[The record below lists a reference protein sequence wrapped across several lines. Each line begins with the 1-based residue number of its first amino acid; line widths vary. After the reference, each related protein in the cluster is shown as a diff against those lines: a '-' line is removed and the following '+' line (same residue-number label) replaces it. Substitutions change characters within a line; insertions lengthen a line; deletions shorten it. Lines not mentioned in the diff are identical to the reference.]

1 MALFYEGY
9 TKAIEAVRK
18 MNQTQR
24 LDHIDG
30 LFGRDNLP
38 DDFTDDDLVEE
49 ALTQTKEEFTNKSSP
64 EYEQVTFWINVIN
77 LSRRLI

>member
-18 MNQTQR
+18 MNRTQL

-38 DDFTDDDLVEE
+38 DDFTDNDLVEE

-64 EYEQVTFWINVIN
+64 EYEQITFWINVIN
-77 LSRRLI
+77 SSRRLI